1 MKTTIRTGRAVD
13 THEGLHWP
21 RDVEEWKRY
30 IGRAVPWI
38 ATIALAAAA
47 GGAIQKAKSEKE
59 KDEMSYAEL
68 TRRKAGL
75 AGDKTSE
82 TWEDTKHE
90 TKRNWFGLKKN
101 VKSAAEEAEDRWDD
115 TKRAAKGKANEAAGF
130 TKDKVEDVKAGASHA
145 RGWASEKAHDAADAT
160 RHAAKSTLDATKS
173 AAYKAEHAV
182 GAAGS
187 SVVAGA
193 NAVEEKAGHVLK
205 QAGKTLEEDGRKGKQ
220 YWRGEEV
227 KEEAKKKGI
236 CSIM

>member
-1 MKTTIRTGRAVD
+1 
-13 THEGLHWP
+13 
-21 RDVEEWKRY
+21 
-30 IGRAVPWI
+30 
-38 ATIALAAAA
+38 
-47 GGAIQKAKSEKE
+47 
-59 KDEMSYAEL
+59 
-68 TRRKAGL
+68 
-75 AGDKTSE
+75 
-82 TWEDTKHE
+82 
-90 TKRNWFGLKKN
+90 
-101 VKSAAEEAEDRWDD
+101 
-115 TKRAAKGKANEAAGF
+115 
-130 TKDKVEDVKAGASHA
+130 VEDVKAGASHA
-145 RGWASEKAHDAADAT
+145 RGWASEKAHYAADAT

-182 GAAGS
+182 GAAGRCELFINPCLFACPVVCNMICVCYSCSGIHANPMFMRVCS